1 MFLSILTHPR
11 VEVRNGEPPKYLPGV
26 VVRFAQPPTTGPCLS
41 LPAAPGPCENGR
53 KSLHR
58 AVLSIPRFLF
68 GVKPVIPKPIPRPPA
83 PWGPKP
89 QPQLPV
95 LGLLVPRECSSLSR
109 QLAGSSGVC
118 SSRYKLLLDS
128 QQRELPLAKD
138 EKLVSWEEII
148 FREETDNI
156 PCTSRVNPL
165 LPPPLL
171 SEVLTLGSQPPVL
184 HHDSLLAFTISM
196 LNLRCWMYPCGSGL
210 GVLVG
215 EREDP
220 ALQLHFFSPVRKSG
234 VLCPYWF
241 SLALPQVKTGICWN
255 KERCFACFAHPGWDV
270 LPALNVKVL

>member
-1 MFLSILTHPR
+1 MHSLLPLSS
-11 VEVRNGEPPKYLPGV
+11 
-26 VVRFAQPPTTGPCLS
+26 ACPCT
-41 LPAAPGPCENGR
+41 AGR
-53 KSLHR
+53 KSLHS
-58 AVLSIPRFLF
+58 AVLSIMRFLF

-89 QPQLPV
+89 QPQLPM
-95 LGLLVPRECSSLSR
+95 LGLLAPGERSSLSR

-156 PCTSRVNPL
+156 PCTSSVNPL
-165 LPPPLL
+165 LSPLL
-171 SEVLTLGSQPPVL
+171 SEVLTSSAGAVL
-184 HHDSLLAFTISM
+184 LRDSLLAFAVSM
-196 LNLRCWMYPCGSGL
+196 LNLRCWMCPYGSGL
-210 GVLVG
+210 GVLLG

-220 ALQLHFFSPVRKSG
+220 ALQPPFFSSPVNKAG

-241 SLALPQVKTGICWN
+241 S
-255 KERCFACFAHPGWDV
+255 
-270 LPALNVKVL
+270 